1 MGLRWTGKGVVGCAS
16 KVLHHGCREQQ
27 GACMRYF
34 TLVASIVVFSMLSGC
49 ATTDVALTVH
59 SQPEGAY
66 ITDVESGQGYGI
78 APVTIDYDLSGM
90 TKDANGCYSL
100 AGVHAQWTSGA
111 QAEYEAITYCG
122 NGTSVLIS
130 RDPSAPGLDQDLQ
143 FAAQLAQ
150 TRAEQQEAQAA
161 SDANL
166 AAALSMFSG
175 AVQNYKNN
183 ELQQQY
189 QKRQQYQ
196 AQQQYPTLQEPAL
209 PTLPSLPNSG
219 QPATAFWTGQE
230 QQITTITHQQGW
242 NCQYTYAGQT
252 FWRAYVG
259 TCPAS
264 IAVQ

>member
-1 MGLRWTGKGVVGCAS
+1 MK
-16 KVLHHGCREQQ
+16 H
-27 GACMRYF
+27 F
-34 TLVASIVVFSMLSGC
+34 TLLASMVVFSMLSGC
-49 ATTDVALTVH
+49 ATTGVTLTVD

-100 AGVHAQWTSGA
+100 VGVNARWTSGA
-111 QAEYEAITYCG
+111 QAGYEAITYCG

-130 RDPSAPGLDQDLQ
+130 RNPSAPGLDQDLQ

-150 TRAEQQEAQAA
+150 TRAAQQEAQAA
-161 SDANL
+161 NDANL
-166 AAALSMFSG
+166 AAALSMFGS

-189 QKRQQYQ
+189 QRQQQYQ
-196 AQQQYPTLQEPAL
+196 TQQQYQRQQS
-209 PTLPSLPNSG
+209 PTLPSWPSLPSLPSLPASG
-219 QPATAFWTGQE
+219 QAATATWTGQE
-230 QQITTITHQQGW
+230 QQITTITNKQGW
-242 NCQYTYAGQT
+242 NCEYTYAGQT

-264 IAVQ
+264 VAVQ